1 MDGKKIKSPLGEIAS
16 PFAVHEGLF
25 PDVQDAKF
33 AIRGVLRAF
42 FGTNSNGD
50 EDFLFFKRIKVR
62 FEENP
67 EFDLDFDYRR
77 RTIIFVMKE
86 PQGQG
91 AEALKA
97 QVTKD
102 TNMEYAIRASDGL
115 GRTAMSIFLSL
126 DEQGRR
132 VLIETEKQKEAKSE
146 SGGE

>member
-1 MDGKKIKSPLGEIAS
+1 MAEKKIRSPLGEIVS

-42 FGTNSNGD
+42 FGSSSSGS

-77 RTIIFVMKE
+77 RTIIFIMKE

-91 AEALKA
+91 ADTLKA
-97 QVTKD
+97 QITKD
-102 TNMEYAIRASDGL
+102 TNMEYAVRASDGL
-115 GRTAMSIFLSL
+115 SRTAMSIFLSL
-126 DEQGRR
+126 DEQGKRT
-132 VLIETEKQKEAKSE
+132 LIETEKQKEVDSE
-146 SGGE
+146 NGGD